1 MCLTKMFFKYD
12 DFCKDFEFQWNKFLL
27 QSGANSGNRSGKL
40 TLSERMTI
48 FTLFHQSNY
57 RTFKH
62 FYKNYVE
69 RNLKQYFPNLISYE
83 RFVALMPSMLIPLTV
98 FVYSQRGKC
107 TGISYV
113 DSTKLSVCAN
123 IRIPRNKVF
132 KDTAKRGKSSIGWF
146 YGFKLHLVVN
156 DKGEILAF
164 YISAGNMDDR
174 TPVPQMVSSLF
185 GKLFGDKGYI
195 SKKLFDSLRRDKKF
209 VLEVIEQNTPAVK
222 LYQKFGFKIIRRL
235 HGFELNNPK
244 LKETIDNKIE
254 ESNLSSLLI
263 FLLQN
268 SSINLPW
275 QISMP
280 NLIKFNTPDRVL
292 KTDKAFAV
300 ISDPEKETI
309 AIKTLIPKDGKIEFA
324 EGLLRRLFTLYPE
337 KIWKANVHYPEEFMP
352 LFKQFGFQEHKL
364 TQFQMEYII

>member
-1 MCLTKMFFKYD
+1 MCLTKMFCKYD

-195 SKKLFDSLRRDKKF
+195 SKKLFDSLMKKD
-209 VLEVIEQNTPAVK
+209 LQLINTIKGKMKNNLIP
-222 LYQKFGFKIIRRL
+222 LIDIILLRKRYII
-235 HGFELNNPK
+235 
-244 LKETIDNKIE
+244 ETINDQLKNISQIE
-254 ESNLSSLLI
+254 HSRHRSFLNCMVNILGGLAAYCLQIKKPSIRLEKN
-263 FLLQN
+263 LLQ
-268 SSINLPW
+268 
-275 QISMP
+275 QI
-280 NLIKFNTPDRVL
+280 VC
-292 KTDKAFAV
+292 
-300 ISDPEKETI
+300 
-309 AIKTLIPKDGKIEFA
+309 
-324 EGLLRRLFTLYPE
+324 
-337 KIWKANVHYPEEFMP
+337 
-352 LFKQFGFQEHKL
+352 
-364 TQFQMEYII
+364 